1 MAEFLT
7 IVHTCK
13 DFAAWKSAYDAD
25 APHRAAAGLT
35 ELSLGREMND
45 PNVIGLIFGVTD
57 RVKAK
62 AFLES
67 DRLRQVMAQAGI
79 VGAPTIGYREGTF
92 TPAGAAA
99 YLTLNCKISGIDKF
113 RAGYAMDAADRAG
126 AGLTDLGLMQ
136 SVADPN
142 DLFLV
147 WSVAD
152 IGRANAFLRSAKLAE
167 HQIKN
172 AGLVGRPEPHF
183 WTIWP

>member
-35 ELSLGREMND
+35 ELSLGREMTD